1 MRKNIALP
9 FLLGLGV
16 ISMRTIRFIRLFF
29 HCLLIF
35 CLIGMASE
43 VWADGGKKLM
53 TVRKAKAV
61 AQRALVESVIGLKLH
76 SNELWTNTSASDQYQ
91 VTSETAARLQG
102 VVFDTPKY
110 DSAKD
115 IAMVTAKIRLG
126 EVQNIIGKP
135 VAYQDV
141 VIARVGFAT
150 SSPQFAPQLQ
160 ALRAAE
166 LNAYDEMA
174 RLLVGQEISG
184 KAKMR
189 NFILES
195 DEVRTKTQAAL
206 WGAEIADFGW
216 EPDGTAYV
224 KLVLNAK
231 WVSDILGRASAAG
244 VYEVTGYGATHDD
257 GNVPGETTEN
267 ANAGRQAAPSP

>member
-1 MRKNIALP
+1 MRAIPVVRIFFYCLLMLS
-9 FLLGLGV
+9 LLGM
-16 ISMRTIRFIRLFF
+16 ISES
-29 HCLLIF
+29 
-35 CLIGMASE
+35 AAE
-43 VWADGGKKLM
+43 GGKKLM

-91 VTSETAARLQG
+91 VASETAAQIQG

-150 SSPQFAPQLQ
+150 SSAQFAPQLQ

-184 KAKMR
+184 KTKMR
-189 NFILES
+189 NFVLES

-206 WGAEIADFGW
+206 WGAEVADFGW
-216 EPDGTAYV
+216 EPDGTAYI

-231 WVSDILGRASAAG
+231 WVSDLLGRTSAAG
-244 VYEVTGYGATHDD
+244 VYEVTGYGATHDEGHVAETVD
-257 GNVPGETTEN
+257 GATE
-267 ANAGRQAAPSP
+267 GKSTPSP

>member
-1 MRKNIALP
+1 MHTLRN
-9 FLLGLGV
+9 
-16 ISMRTIRFIRLFF
+16 RLF
-29 HCLLIF
+29 HCLLIVALF
-35 CLIGMASE
+35 WGAGE
-43 VWADGGKKLM
+43 VDAEGGKKLL
-53 TVRKAKAV
+53 TVRKAKAI

-76 SNELWTNTSASDQYQ
+76 SNELWTDTSANDQYQ
-91 VTSETAARLQG
+91 VTSETAAQIQG

-135 VAYQDV
+135 VAYQDL
-141 VIARVGFAT
+141 VISRVGFAT
-150 SSPQFAPQLQ
+150 SSPQFAPQLR

-174 RLLVGQEISG
+174 RLLVGQEISS
-184 KAKMR
+184 KSKLR
-189 NFILES
+189 NFVLQS

-206 WGAEIADFGW
+206 WGSEVADFGW

-231 WVSDILGRASAAG
+231 WVSDILGRSNASG
-244 VYEVTGYGATHDD
+244 VYEVTGYGATHDESKVED
-257 GNVPGETTEN
+257 
-267 ANAGRQAAPSP
+267 AAPTGDAAPPTPPAP